1 MFLNNLKMLARN
13 AEQALFIYRFLCM
26 IKICIF
32 RYSSSV
38 MISCCLSI

>member
-26 IKICIF
+26 IIGLITLLYRILAYMKKF
-32 RYSSSV
+32 
-38 MISCCLSI
+38 